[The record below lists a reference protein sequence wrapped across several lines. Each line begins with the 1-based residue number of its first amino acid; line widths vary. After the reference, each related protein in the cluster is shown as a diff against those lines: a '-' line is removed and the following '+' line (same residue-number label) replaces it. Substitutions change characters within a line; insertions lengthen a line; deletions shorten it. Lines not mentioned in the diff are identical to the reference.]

1 MVKLCTLGDYI
12 ELLLP
17 MVDKRPQFEFLI
29 TCLIVEMD
37 GLYSSQNITK
47 LLIDQG
53 FFSVILNV
61 IDILVEGNDRQ
72 EFIAYA
78 FTNAFTRSQLSFAIR
93 LLKDF

>member
-37 GLYSSQNITK
+37 GLYNSQSITK
-47 LLIDQG
+47 LLIDHG
-53 FFSVILNV
+53 FFGIILSVIDVLA
-61 IDILVEGNDRQ
+61 EGQDRQ

-78 FTNAFTRSQLSFAIR
+78 FTNAFIRSQLSFSIR
-93 LLKDF
+93 LLMDY